1 MKPWH
6 LYWTYNLISF
16 QPIPFQ
22 TFSLKR
28 GAACDEEEYP
38 VIDLCTDDED
48 SNDDTIENPQV
59 AVYEEQRVAMV
70 DLETDSEDVW
80 WRSSGWRN
88 VRRLSPQPL
97 IYSVMNQRGP
107 LLKFIFK
114 MKKFFKIDAL
124 INFLNFVSFV
134 YSAFLFLTNSFLYCF
149 FLRQDREKI
158 QFTRY

>member
-1 MKPWH
+1 
-6 LYWTYNLISF
+6 
-16 QPIPFQ
+16 
-22 TFSLKR
+22 
-28 GAACDEEEYP
+28 
-38 VIDLCTDDED
+38 
-48 SNDDTIENPQV
+48 
-59 AVYEEQRVAMV
+59 MV